1 MMTLL
6 TIQIIQQ
13 LKKIRILLKQKA
25 DAKINKIRIIQ
36 KRKLGNETEAEV
48 FICWERDKQLD
59 P

>member
-1 MMTLL
+1 MTLL
-6 TIQIIQQ
+6 AIQIIQQ

-25 DAKINKIRIIQ
+25 EVKINKIRMIQ
-36 KRKLGNETEAEV
+36 KRKLGYETEAEV

>member
-1 MMTLL
+1 MTLL

-13 LKKIRILLKQKA
+13 LKKIRILLIKQKA

-36 KRKLGNETEAEV
+36 KRKLGYETEAEV

>member
-1 MMTLL
+1 M
-6 TIQIIQQ
+6 
-13 LKKIRILLKQKA
+13 KKIRILLKWKA